1 MVLRK
6 LMGIFAITLMVGA
19 ASFATAGVPDL
30 DLSTAGR
37 AYAGPETAVMF
48 NIPNGGG
55 AAFTSAAIVGG
66 AVDATI
72 TLTLLDGAGVPIA
85 NFPFED
91 AWIESADG
99 GMAAC
104 TGGATSDANTD
115 ASGVTNWVT
124 PLQAGGA
131 SEALTVVMISGA
143 ALTSGAG
150 LAISHNSADINGD
163 GNVNLT
169 DVPLFAGDFYGGVYA
184 FRSDFSYD
192 GAVNL
197 SDVVKLA
204 QALGASCP

>member
-1 MVLRK
+1 MALK
-6 LMGIFAITLMVGA
+6 KIMGVFACALILGSA
-19 ASFATAGVPDL
+19 AMATAGVPDL
-30 DLSTAGR
+30 NLSTATR

-55 AAFTSAAIVGG
+55 AAFTDAAIIGG
-66 AVDATI
+66 SVDATI
-72 TLTLLDGAGVPIA
+72 TLTLVDGAGVPIA

-99 GMAAC
+99 GMVAC
-104 TGGATSDANTD
+104 TGGATADFNTN
-115 ASGVTNWVT
+115 ASGVTTWVT

-131 SEALTVVMISGA
+131 SQALTVVMISGA
-143 ALTSGAG
+143 ALTSSAG
-150 LAISHNSADINGD
+150 LAISHNSSDLNGD

-169 DVPLFAGDFYGGVYA
+169 DVPLFANDFYAGVYA

-192 GAVNL
+192 GTVNL

-204 QALGASCP
+204 QALGAACP

>member
-1 MVLRK
+1 MALNK
-6 LMGIFAITLMVGA
+6 IMGIFAITLMIGA

-30 DLSTAGR
+30 DLSTATR
-37 AYAGPETAVMF
+37 AYLGPETAVLF

-55 AAFTSAAIVGG
+55 SAFTSAAILGG
-66 AVDATI
+66 SVDATI
-72 TLTLLDGAGVPIA
+72 TLTLVDGTGTAIA

-91 AWIESADG
+91 AWLESADG

-104 TGGATSDANTD
+104 VGGATADANTN
-115 ASGVTNWVT
+115 AGGVTNWVT
-124 PLQAGGA
+124 PLQAGG
-131 SEALTVVMISGA
+131 SSQALTVVMISGA

-150 LAISHNSADINGD
+150 VALSHNSADINGD

-192 GAVNL
+192 GSVNL
-197 SDVVKLA
+197 SDVVRLA